1 MALERAYL
9 RNLMLSLGD
18 QEASYDA
25 GISSWAAPFAHSL
38 MEYPDSSAHEQY
50 DDMVQPNNDL
60 VTHYEFSTHQE
71 IVRQSV
77 RIAYEEPRLKVNT
90 FAGLLALTL
99 GVPVTTQDGV
109 LTAYRHKLI
118 PASSTGLPSIA
129 AQVKRDGGSQYKY
142 TGIHAD
148 GFVLSNNGAYWQ
160 GASTLVGS
168 GTRVVAADAFPAFF
182 DENWLLWGDGY
193 LWILDTGGT
202 PAVPGTPITIPA
214 TPVQLATNLGGG
226 AVELGT
232 RTRGF
237 TLNWNNNLEADL
249 GYKMGGGRVRKQFYP
264 TRRTATV
271 TIQFEIDSAT
281 EATEIAYYLS
291 QKQMAMELQISAGNL
306 IAAGGAFRYGLT
318 IILPRVQFMAPT
330 FSQAGQLE
338 NISFEANVMDDKS
351 NPACIAYA
359 YNSVAAYLV

>member
-1 MALERAYL
+1 MTLERSYL

-18 QEASYDA
+18 AEATYDA
-25 GISSWAAPFAHSL
+25 GITSWAAPFACS
-38 MEYPDSSAHEQY
+38 MIEYPDTTAHEVY
-50 DDMVQPNNDL
+50 DDMVQANSDM

-148 GFVLSNNGAYWQ
+148 GFVLSNEGAFWK
-160 GASTLVGS
+160 GASNLIGS
-168 GTRVVAADAFPAFF
+168 GTRVAAADAFPAFIP
-182 DENWLLWGDGY
+182 EKWLLWGNGY
-193 LWILDTGGT
+193 LWIYDTGGT
-202 PAVPGTPITIPA
+202 PAVPGTPISIPA
-214 TPVQLATNLGGG
+214 TPVQQATNLPGGV
-226 AVELGT
+226 VELGT

-249 GYKMGGGRVRKQFYP
+249 GYKMGGGRVRKLFYP
-264 TRRTATV
+264 SRRTATV
-271 TIQFEIDSAT
+271 SIQFEIDSAT

-291 QKQMAMELQISAGNL
+291 QKQMAIELQINAGEL
-306 IAAGGAFRYGLT
+306 IAVGGAFKYGVT
-318 IILPRVQFMAPT
+318 ILLPRVQFMAPT
-330 FSQAGQLE
+330 FSQTGQLE
-338 NISFEANVMDDKS
+338 NVAFEAVVMDDTV
-351 NPACIAYA
+351 NPACIVFA
-359 YNSVAAYLV
+359 YNNVAAYLV